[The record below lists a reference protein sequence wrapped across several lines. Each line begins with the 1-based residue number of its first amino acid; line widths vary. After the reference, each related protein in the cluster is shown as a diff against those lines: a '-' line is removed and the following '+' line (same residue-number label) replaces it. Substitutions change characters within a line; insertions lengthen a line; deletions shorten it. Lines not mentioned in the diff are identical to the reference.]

1 MLIINQSKRGA
12 EMDKLNKIK
21 SNIDKVSSDMK
32 KISSGS
38 VEGWEIANKI
48 FAEYQKQNKRSK

>member
-12 EMDKLNKIK
+12 KMDKLNKIK
-21 SNIDKVSSDMK
+21 SNIDKVSNEMG

-38 VEGWEIANKI
+38 DEGWKIANKI